1 MTNFKKYALAAAI
14 VIPTIFTA
22 SNKSEASVAVKDA
35 NKAKG
40 VNVRDNAGLDSNII
54 GGINDSTA
62 FNVIEDNNGW
72 LKIEFNGKEGFVAGY
87 LFNVTD
93 QAEVLNPANFR
104 KSDDLNSEIYSV
116 LQKGNVVEVIAI
128 ADNGFVKV
136 SFDGTE
142 GYVHHT
148 LLNIPQE
155 LINQS
160 VRNTRENKEENNNSK
175 ENNNTKQA
183 TQTQQAKAQTYQAPK
198 QTYQQPAQTQ
208 QVQQA
213 PAKSYTANNSSAKQI
228 IAQRES
234 GGSYNARN
242 GQYIGKYQ
250 LSSSYLNGD
259 YSPANQERVADQY
272 VAQRYGSWDNALA
285 FWNNNGWY

>member
-1 MTNFKKYALAAAI
+1 MTNLKKYGLAAAI
-14 VIPTIFTA
+14 VLPTIFTA
-22 SNKSEASVAVKDA
+22 SNKAEAAVAVKDSDLTLP
-35 NKAKG
+35 
-40 VNVRDNAGLDSNII
+40 VNVRSEATDNSNII
-54 GGINDSTA
+54 GSINDNKA
-62 FNVIEDNNGW
+62 YEIVGAEGDW
-72 LKIEFNGKEGFVAGY
+72 LKINFNNKEAFVAGY

-93 QAEVLNPANFR
+93 NVKVLNPANFR
-104 KSDDLNSEIYSV
+104 KDDNLSSEIFQV
-116 LQKGNVVEVIAI
+116 LNKDDVVEVLSIAN
-128 ADNGFVKV
+128 NGFVKV
-136 SFDGTE
+136 SFDGKE

-148 LLNIPQE
+148 LLDIPQE

-160 VRNTRENKEENNNSK
+160 VNQTKKANNNIV
-175 ENNNTKQA
+175 NNTQA
-183 TQTQQAKAQTYQAPK
+183 NNTAYESTQNYQAPAQSYQEPAQTYQAP
-198 QTYQQPAQTQ
+198 AQNY
-208 QVQQA
+208 
-213 PAKSYTANNSSAKQI
+213 KANNSSAKQI

-242 GQYIGKYQ
+242 GQYVGKYQ